1 MKKLIQQRI
10 QDYSD
15 YFGKNIPYFQK
26 DGTVLNE
33 LNFDFE
39 KLSDEFLNLYEEA
52 VANGDV
58 DNELLQENT
67 GSKDQFASILEK
79 VKLQDEDLT
88 DLLLKLENC
97 TVFEGSIIIV
107 NQKISDEVILIVL
120 NNSKNILDSSS
131 YWKNS

>member
-10 QDYSD
+10 QEYAD

-26 DGTVLNE
+26 DGSILNE

-52 VANGDV
+52 IANGDV
-58 DNELLQENT
+58 DNELLQE
-67 GSKDQFASILEK
+67 SSIPKDQFASVLEK
-79 VKLQDEDLT
+79 VKLQDEDLKE
-88 DLLLKLENC
+88 LFLKLENC

-107 NQKISDEVILIVL
+107 NQKISDEVVFL
-120 NNSKNILDSSS
+120 
-131 YWKNS
+131 Y